1 MNWKHFSVPSVAKMM
16 PSTFFWSTK
25 IPWRSIK
32 QWVNSNRIQSSIDRH
47 RRYLDWRGTF
57 IFSLHWLGIALLSF
71 SLVVARYADDG
82 KWYRAWIKSICLDR
96 KHATVF
102 FVDFGNE
109 SSVAFTD
116 ICSCPESV
124 RSLPWLGIRIRLTDE
139 TMAYEELTTFW
150 KLAESNYIWIRI
162 VEVFN
167 DSYGV
172 QIKLDYT
179 VFLRQERAKVS
190 SSHRLIHTGVQT
202 DCDEIMLPRS
212 ASSEVNSSAV
222 ITPTLTDQSPV
233 ADENLLRNL
242 FEMIT
247 KELRHLRHRIND
259 SDEASQDRHSQLM
272 QLLFSSFNLNNSNN
286 SKRLWNVTQKS
297 PDDRFFFVAID
308 GCGAFFRSSF
318 LCSATF
324 VVVFSKEQKRRG
336 FPSLLL
342 TLLLNKDRWYFLL
355 SRELRFRPDSTW
367 PVYCVIRVRWWVDFQ
382 LLIERQPPQQYQLIF
397 RKRHARAKE
406 PARSLD
412 NDCHQLTRSNHDL
425 PEKHLSCKTKTCAA
439 RFIVRFIS
447 LVR

>member
-1 MNWKHFSVPSVAKMM
+1 MNFPCEWAMNWKHFSVPSVVKTTPSMFLWSM
-16 PSTFFWSTK
+16 RMLWPSTKW
-25 IPWRSIK
+25 WA
-32 QWVNSNRIQSSIDRH
+32 NANRIRSAINPH
-47 RRYLDWRGTF
+47 RTFLDWRRTL
-57 IFSLHWLGIALLSF
+57 ISPFSPPRMTSLPSVWLSLAMLMMANGIE
-71 SLVVARYADDG
+71 RQQ
-82 KWYRAWIKSICLDR
+82 
-96 KHATVF
+96 ATVF

-116 ICSCPESV
+116 ICLCPESV

-172 QIKLDYT
+172 QIKLDCT

-202 DCDEIMLPRS
+202 DCDEMPLS

-259 SDEASQDRHSQLM
+259 SDEALQDRHSQLM

-367 PVYCVIRVRWWVDFQ
+367 HVYRVIHVRWSVDLQ
-382 LLIERQPPQQYQLIF
+382 QLIERQPPQQYQLIIQELVRRF
-397 RKRHARAKE
+397 V
-406 PARSLD
+406 
-412 NDCHQLTRSNHDL
+412 NDCQQPTRSNHDL
-425 PEKHLSCKTKTCAA
+425 SERHP
-439 RFIVRFIS
+439 
-447 LVR
+447 